1 MPPRKRAAAAAN
13 ATDATPKDVL
23 TIEITD
29 GPAKGTIFDKNVRP
43 APLASRPL
51 RRLVFVPPS
60 PALCL
65 SDRRARFPSRRAR

>member
-1 MPPRKRAAAAAN
+1 MPPRKRAAAAAK

-51 RRLVFVPPS
+51 RR
-60 PALCL
+60 
-65 SDRRARFPSRRAR
+65 